1 MLLSILDSAFAP
13 APGAALGWLNGA
25 RVAHRG
31 LHGDGVVENSPAAFE
46 AAAIRGLAIECD
58 VQLTA
63 DGEAVVFHD
72 FTLERLTREEGPVLA
87 RTAAQLAEIR
97 YRASAETI
105 PTFAQFLAQIEGR
118 VPLLIEV
125 KSQEQWDWARL
136 CAAVARGLEGYAGPA
151 AVMSF
156 DARVGGWFAA
166 HAPHVVR
173 GLVASEEHS
182 KGWWGDIKRH
192 RALWQSRAQLLAYD
206 VRDLPSRFAAA
217 QRARGLPVATWTVR
231 DPALFPIATANAD
244 ALIAEGS
251 IIA

>member
-1 MLLSILDSAFAP
+1 MLLSALDRLFAP
-13 APGAALGWLNGA
+13 APGAALGWLKGA

-31 LHGDGVVENSPAAFE
+31 LHGETVVENSPAAF
-46 AAAIRGLAIECD
+46 AAAAAHGLAIECD
-58 VQLTA
+58 VQLTS

-72 FTLERLTREEGPVLA
+72 FTLERLTAEAGLVLD
-87 RTAAQLAEIR
+87 RSAAELAQIR

-105 PTFAQFLAQIEGR
+105 PTLAQFLAQVGGR

-125 KSQEQWDWARL
+125 KSQADWDWARL
-136 CAAVARGLEGYAGPA
+136 CAAVARGLAGYVGPA

-156 DARVGGWFAA
+156 DPRVGSWFAA
-166 HAPHVVR
+166 HAPQVVR

-182 KGWWGDIKRH
+182 RGWWGDLRRH
-192 RALWQSRAQLLAYD
+192 WALWRSRAQFLAYD

-231 DPALFPIATANAD
+231 DPALFPVASANAD

>member
-1 MLLSILDSAFAP
+1 MLLSVLDRLFAP
-13 APGAALGWLNGA
+13 APGAALGWLKGA

-31 LHGDGVVENSPAAFE
+31 LHMDGVVENSPAAFE
-46 AAAIRGLAIECD
+46 AAAVRGLAIECD

-72 FTLERLTREEGPVLA
+72 FTLERLTAETGAVIERKAAELA
-87 RTAAQLAEIR
+87 TIR
-97 YRASAETI
+97 YRDSDETI
-105 PTFAQFLAQIEGR
+105 PTFARFLAAVGGR

-125 KSQEQWDWARL
+125 KSQANWDWARL
-136 CAAVARGLEGYAGPA
+136 CAAVARGLEGYTGPA

-156 DARVGGWFAA
+156 DPRVGGWFAA
-166 HAPHVVR
+166 HAPQVVR

-182 KGWWGDIKRH
+182 RGWYGDLRRH
-192 RALWQSRAQLLAYD
+192 CALWKSHAQFLAYD

-231 DPALFPIATANAD
+231 DPALFPVATANAD

>member
-1 MLLSILDSAFAP
+1 MLLCVLDRRFAP
-13 APGAALGWLNGA
+13 APGAALGWLKGA

-31 LHGDGVVENSPAAFE
+31 LHGAGVVENSPAAFE
-46 AAAIRGLAIECD
+46 AAATRGLAIECD

-72 FTLERLTREEGPVLA
+72 FTLERLTAESGAVVE
-87 RTAAQLAEIR
+87 RTAAELARIP
-97 YRASAETI
+97 YRGSAETI
-105 PTFAQFLAQIEGR
+105 PTFARFLAQVAGR

-125 KSQEQWDWARL
+125 KSQENWDWARL
-136 CAAVARGLEGYAGPA
+136 CAAVARGLADYKGPA

-182 KGWWGDIKRH
+182 RGCWGDLQRH
-192 RALWQSRAQLLAYD
+192 RALWRAHAQFLAYD
-206 VRDLPSRFAAA
+206 VRDLPSRFAAS

-231 DPALFPIATANAD
+231 DPALFPLATANAD